1 MRSMRELITLS
12 TDYLEKRGVAH
23 PRREAEELL
32 AHLLNKK
39 RLELYFDYDAPLQEK
54 EVTAYRE
61 RIKRKGDKEPLAYIL
76 GEVPFLEL
84 TLKVTQAVLIPRHE
98 TEILADI
105 ISKQLGDASMKVWD
119 LCCGSGCLGLSV
131 KRRLPQAEVTLSDVS
146 KEALAVAKENA
157 SLNHLDVTFLEGD
170 LLAPF
175 SGKAD
180 VILCN
185 PPYVTEEEYETL
197 EDEVR
202 LYEPKLALVGGTDF
216 YARLERELPPYLN
229 DHAKLFFEIGAGQKE
244 ALEELFQASH
254 WTQKRCEKDWSGNDR
269 FFFLE
274 YRKGF

>member
-12 TDYLEKRGVAH
+12 TDYLKKRGVAH

-54 EVTAYRE
+54 EVAAYRE

-76 GEVPFLEL
+76 GEMPFLEL
-84 TLKVTQAVLIPRHE
+84 TLKVTKDVLIPRHE
-98 TEILADI
+98 TEILADLV
-105 ISKQLGDASMKVWD
+105 SKQLGDASIHIWD
-119 LCCGSGCLGLSV
+119 LCCGSGCLGLSI
-131 KRRLPQAEVTLSDVS
+131 KRRHPQAEVTLSDVS

-202 LYEPKLALVGGTDF
+202 LFEPKLALVGGTDF
-216 YARLERELPPYLN
+216 YARLEWELPPYLN
-229 DHAKLFFEIGAGQKE
+229 DNAKLFFEIGAGQKE
-244 ALEELFQASH
+244 ALEELFKASH